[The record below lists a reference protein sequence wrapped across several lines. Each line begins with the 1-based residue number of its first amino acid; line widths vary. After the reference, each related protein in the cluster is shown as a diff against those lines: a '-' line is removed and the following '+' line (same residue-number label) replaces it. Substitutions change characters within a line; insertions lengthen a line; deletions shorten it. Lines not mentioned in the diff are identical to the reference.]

1 MVFGEM
7 CSLYDP
13 VGKKEKKEQS
23 PSKATVLLK
32 EDYPY
37 KRVVGEEELVDL
49 TRIGVYGLCC
59 PEIVDMPGMGVLK
72 GCKLQ
77 PMHEDGKRV
86 GYIYCGPLGYI
97 NNWERCPSRRGVK

>member
-1 MVFGEM
+1 MVSSKM
-7 CSLYDP
+7 CSLYNP
-13 VGKKEKKEQS
+13 VRKEGKKEQS

-37 KRVVGEEELVDL
+37 KRVDGGEEHVDL

-59 PEIVDMPGMGVLK
+59 PEIVDMPGMAVLK

-77 PMHEDGKRV
+77 PMHEDGKKV
-86 GYIYCGPLGYI
+86 GYIHCGPLGYI
-97 NNWERCPSRRGVK
+97 NNFERCPRRRDVE

>member
-1 MVFGEM
+1 M
-7 CSLYDP
+7 CSSYDA
-13 VGKKEKKEQS
+13 VRKEGKKEQS
-23 PSKATVLLK
+23 PQGATVLLK

-37 KRVVGEEELVDL
+37 KRIDGLEERVDL

-59 PEIVDMPGMGVLK
+59 PEIVDMLGMAVLK

-86 GYIYCGPLGYI
+86 GYIHCGPLGYI
-97 NNWERCPSRRGVK
+97 NNWERCPRRRGVK